1 MSSQAGRSLEG
12 RALDLILAIDRI
24 RDTAVDE
31 REMAAQIVRTLAEAV
46 QAELCVLCLTDD
58 ETGELDLHTLT
69 DGLGALAEPG
79 AEQPLRELAQQF
91 SRALMDNGVF
101 AMAIGFPTVPQGKAR
116 IRVML
121 SAAHSREDLDMGLA
135 AFATVGKKL
144 GVIH

>member
-1 MSSQAGRSLEG
+1 LFSSALTVPDAAACLA
-12 RALDLILAIDRI
+12 ALDVLEDSTELVDHLWANAHYFQGEMKRLGF
-24 RDTAVDE
+24 DTGSTATPITPV
-31 REMAAQIVRTLAEAV
+31 MLGEAK
-46 QAELCVLCLTDD
+46 
-58 ETGELDLHTLT
+58 
-69 DGLGALAEPG
+69 
-79 AEQPLRELAQQF
+79 LAQQF

-121 SAAHSREDLDMGLA
+121 SAAHSREDLDLGLA